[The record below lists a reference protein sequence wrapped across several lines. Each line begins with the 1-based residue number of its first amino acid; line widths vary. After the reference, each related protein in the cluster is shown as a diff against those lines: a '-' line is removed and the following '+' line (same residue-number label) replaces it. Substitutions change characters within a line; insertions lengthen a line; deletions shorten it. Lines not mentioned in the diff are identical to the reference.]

1 MAQERT
7 RSLARVAMNRI
18 RQDHG
23 LSLLTALAMA
33 AFVVLVYV
41 VVVIGI
47 GALLGRTGSPSVW
60 LSVLATAIV
69 AIAFEPA
76 RRGVRRWF
84 SRALGHDRLSPYQVL
99 ARFPATVTGAYPAE
113 ELPARMAKVL
123 AEGTG
128 TARAEVWLVVH
139 GHLELA
145 ASWPAQQSVPPSG
158 PVGATDPTPSANS
171 TNQTNPTNQTDQ
183 TDQTN
188 PTMEISACAATAPR
202 LGIERP
208 GETPVVVVE
217 GLRHSLAVRER
228 GELLG
233 ALTVVVRDGQT
244 LSTVEERLFAGL
256 AAQSGLMLRV
266 AGLRA
271 ELEQQLAQLERRTDE
286 LRKARRDLV
295 ARQDA
300 ARQRLERNIH
310 DGAQQEVIAL
320 LVNLRLAQTLLTR
333 SPERGV
339 RLLSEQAA
347 AARSTI
353 DTLTALSGG
362 LYPRLLTVD
371 GPVAALRAAVASG
384 PIPVHLTSSPV
395 PRCEPAV
402 EAAVYFCCLE
412 AVQNATKHSGAARI
426 EIDICGRFDTSGT
439 GHIDLTV
446 TDDGR
451 GFDVDCPTGN
461 GLANIRDRI
470 ESVRGKV
477 SITSVTGEG
486 TTVRATVPT
495 VAPDRPADPAQSGPR
510 FTARAT
516 TAATVGG

>member
-1 MAQERT
+1 
-7 RSLARVAMNRI
+7 
-18 RQDHG
+18 
-23 LSLLTALAMA
+23 
-33 AFVVLVYV
+33 
-41 VVVIGI
+41 
-47 GALLGRTGSPSVW
+47 VW

-84 SRALGHDRLSPYQVL
+84 SRALGQDRLSPYQVL

-158 PVGATDPTPSANS
+158 PVGAADPSANPS
-171 TNQTNPTNQTDQ
+171 SPTNSANPA
-183 TDQTN
+183 N

-286 LRKARRDLV
+286 LRRARRDLV

-426 EIDICGRFDTSGT
+426 EIDICGRFDTTGT

-486 TTVRATVPT
+486 TTVRATIPT
-495 VAPDRPADPAQSGPR
+495 VAPERPAAPALSGTR
-510 FTARAT
+510 FAARAT
-516 TAATVGG
+516 TSAAAVGG

>member
-1 MAQERT
+1 MRGSAPCHTRCSARSFRLRALLDVGLVSGNAWEDAEPMAQERT
-7 RSLARVAMNRI
+7 RSLARVAVNRI

-158 PVGATDPTPSANS
+158 PVSAADPTPSVIP
-171 TNQTNPTNQTDQ
+171 TNPTNQ
-183 TDQTN
+183 
-188 PTMEISACAATAPR
+188 TMEISACAATAPR

-256 AAQSGLMLRV
+256 
-266 AGLRA
+266 
-271 ELEQQLAQLERRTDE
+271 
-286 LRKARRDLV
+286 
-295 ARQDA
+295 
-300 ARQRLERNIH
+300 
-310 DGAQQEVIAL
+310 
-320 LVNLRLAQTLLTR
+320 
-333 SPERGV
+333 
-339 RLLSEQAA
+339 
-347 AARSTI
+347 
-353 DTLTALSGG
+353 
-362 LYPRLLTVD
+362 
-371 GPVAALRAAVASG
+371 
-384 PIPVHLTSSPV
+384 
-395 PRCEPAV
+395 
-402 EAAVYFCCLE
+402 
-412 AVQNATKHSGAARI
+412 
-426 EIDICGRFDTSGT
+426 
-439 GHIDLTV
+439 
-446 TDDGR
+446 
-451 GFDVDCPTGN
+451 
-461 GLANIRDRI
+461 
-470 ESVRGKV
+470 
-477 SITSVTGEG
+477 
-486 TTVRATVPT
+486 
-495 VAPDRPADPAQSGPR
+495 
-510 FTARAT
+510 
-516 TAATVGG
+516 

>member
-7 RSLARVAMNRI
+7 RSFARVAVDRI
-18 RQDHG
+18 RQDRG
-23 LSLLTALAMA
+23 LSLLTAVAMV
-33 AFVVLVYV
+33 AFVVLVYA

-69 AIAFEPA
+69 AIAFEA
-76 RRGVRRWF
+76 VRRAVRRWF
-84 SRALGHDRLSPYQVL
+84 SRVLGQDRLSPYQVL
-99 ARFPATVTGAYPAE
+99 ARFPSTVTGAYPAE
-113 ELPARMAKVL
+113 ELPSRMAKVL

-139 GHLELA
+139 GRLELA
-145 ASWPAQQSVPPSG
+145 ASWPAQQPVASVG
-158 PVGATDPTPSANS
+158 PVEAAEATPL
-171 TNQTNPTNQTDQ
+171 TNR
-183 TDQTN
+183 
-188 PTMEISACAATAPR
+188 TMEISACAATAPR

-208 GETPVVVVE
+208 GDAPTVVIE

-244 LSTVEERLFAGL
+244 LTAVEERLFAGL

-266 AGLRA
+266 AGLRT

-286 LRKARRDLV
+286 LRRARRDLV

-347 AARSTI
+347 AARATI

-362 LYPRLLTVD
+362 LYPRLLTDD

-426 EIDICGRFDTSGT
+426 EIDICGRFDASGT
-439 GHIDLTV
+439 GHIDLAV

-451 GFDVDCPTGN
+451 GFDVDRPTGN

-470 ESVRGKV
+470 ESVRGSV
-477 SITSVTGEG
+477 SIDSVAGQG
-486 TTVRATVPT
+486 TTVRALIPT
-495 VAPDRPADPAQSGPR
+495 VDLSPPTPPGTPFMAK
-510 FTARAT
+510 AT
-516 TAATVGG
+516 SAASAAGG

>member
-7 RSLARVAMNRI
+7 RSFARVAVDRI
-18 RQDHG
+18 RQDRG
-23 LSLLTALAMA
+23 LSLLTAVAMV
-33 AFVVLVYV
+33 AFVVLVYA

-69 AIAFEPA
+69 AIAFEPV
-76 RRGVRRWF
+76 RRAVRRWF
-84 SRALGHDRLSPYQVL
+84 SRALGQDRLSPYQVL

-128 TARAEVWLVVH
+128 TVRAEVWLVVH
-139 GHLELA
+139 GRLELA
-145 ASWPAQQSVPPSG
+145 ASWPAPQLTA
-158 PVGATDPTPSANS
+158 PVGPADPSA
-171 TNQTNPTNQTDQ
+171 
-183 TDQTN
+183 N
-188 PTMEISACAATAPR
+188 PTMEIAAGAATAPR
-202 LGIERP
+202 LGIERS
-208 GETPVVVVE
+208 GEAPVVVIE
-217 GLRHSLAVRER
+217 GVRHSLAVRER

-233 ALTVVVRDGQT
+233 ALTVVVRDGQRLT
-244 LSTVEERLFAGL
+244 AVEERLFAGL

-286 LRKARRDLV
+286 LRRARRDLV

-333 SPERGV
+333 SPERGR

-347 AARSTI
+347 AARATI
-353 DTLTALSGG
+353 ETLTALSGG
-362 LYPRLLTVD
+362 LYPRLLTD
-371 GPVAALRAAVASG
+371 EGPVAALRAAVASG
-384 PIPVHLTSSPV
+384 PIPVHLTCSPV

-402 EAAVYFCCLE
+402 EAAVYFCSLE
-412 AVQNATKHSGAARI
+412 AVQNATKHSAAAQI
-426 EIDICGRFDTSGT
+426 EIDICGRFDAAGV
-439 GHIDLTV
+439 GRIELTV

-451 GFDVDCPTGN
+451 GFDVDRPTGN

-470 ESVRGKV
+470 ESVRGSV
-477 SITSVTGEG
+477 SIDSVAGQG
-486 TTVRATVPT
+486 TTVRALIPT
-495 VAPDRPADPAQSGPR
+495 VDLSPPTPPGTPFMAK
-510 FTARAT
+510 AT
-516 TAATVGG
+516 SAASAAGG